1 MSDIEQLGSFAL
13 FNNEHRKTEKH
24 PRWTGPITING
35 EKYRLAAWL
44 KENDKGKYIQG
55 SITPDIK
62 KDEGKPDSPAAAKG
76 NDPFD
81 DLDDDIPF

>member
-1 MSDIEQLGSFAL
+1 MSDVEQVGSFAL

-35 EKYRLAAWL
+35 QKYRMAAWL

-55 SITPDIK
+55 SITPELK
-62 KDEGKPDSPAAAKG
+62 KDEGEVKKPEAANG
-76 NDPFD
+76 FD
-81 DLDDDIPF
+81 DLDDDIPW